1 MRVLVVEDNTA
12 LRGLI
17 EAHLHARGYAVEAV
31 ADGHAALHAA
41 GMSGFDVAVLDL
53 GLPDLDG
60 LDVLRRLRLC
70 GDGELPVIILTA
82 RDSVEQR
89 VAGLDAGADDYVLK
103 PFDVAELDA
112 RLRAVLRRPGRRLSP
127 VYDFADLSFD
137 TASRAARCGRAILEL
152 TPREANLFEEL
163 LRAGEDIVVRDA
175 LVERLCRP
183 GEEVTPNALEAI
195 VSRLRRKLASGGSHV
210 RIETMRGIG
219 YRLKAP

>member
-1 MRVLVVEDNTA
+1 MRVLVVEDNAA
-12 LRGLI
+12 LRELI
-17 EAHLHARGYAVEAV
+17 EAHLHARGYVVEAV
-31 ADGHAALHAA
+31 ADGHAALRAA
-41 GMSGFDVAVLDL
+41 GTSGFDAAILDL

-60 LDVLRRLRLC
+60 LDVLRSLRLR
-70 GDGELPVIILTA
+70 GDSELPVLILTA

-127 VYDFADLSFD
+127 VHVFADLSFD
-137 TASRAARCGRAILEL
+137 TASRAARCGDAILDL
-152 TPREANLFEEL
+152 TPREASLFEEL

-175 LVERLCRP
+175 MVERLYRP

-219 YRLKAP
+219 YRLRAV